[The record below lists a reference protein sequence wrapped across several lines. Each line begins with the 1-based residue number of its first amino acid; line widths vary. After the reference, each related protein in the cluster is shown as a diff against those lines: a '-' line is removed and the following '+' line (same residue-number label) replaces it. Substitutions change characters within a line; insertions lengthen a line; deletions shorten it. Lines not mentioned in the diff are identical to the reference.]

1 MLLGSCGA
9 NVWGWPDP
17 SGLGFFDWSGLW
29 FPYQA
34 HAFPGGAVA
43 KHSLSAG
50 ALPFL
55 PQPVD
60 KLSGFEATLFDEVAT
75 DELDEV
81 AAGLDKEN
89 GETATELRQ
98 LQFRGTDLAE
108 AAHALAGFGD
118 TSSNV
123 AEEPPGAP
131 PEDADSQVVSRNVRL
146 VTTGLRWVHRCRTSA
161 VPCTFLGYVLGAW
174 QLAMRTS
181 TPSGRYEKGLSPS
194 CSGAA

>member
-1 MLLGSCGA
+1 M
-9 NVWGWPDP
+9 WGWPDL

-29 FPYQA
+29 LPYQA

-60 KLSGFEATLFDEVAT
+60 KLSGFEATLFEEVAT

-89 GETATELRQ
+89 MGRLQ
-98 LQFRGTDLAE
+98 L
-108 AAHALAGFGD
+108 
-118 TSSNV
+118 SYS
-123 AEEPPGAP
+123 
-131 PEDADSQVVSRNVRL
+131 
-146 VTTGLRWVHRCRTSA
+146 
-161 VPCTFLGYVLGAW
+161 
-174 QLAMRTS
+174 
-181 TPSGRYEKGLSPS
+181 S
-194 CSGAA
+194 CSSEAQTLQKRRMLWQASETQAPMWLRNLLELHRKMLTAKSFQETSDS